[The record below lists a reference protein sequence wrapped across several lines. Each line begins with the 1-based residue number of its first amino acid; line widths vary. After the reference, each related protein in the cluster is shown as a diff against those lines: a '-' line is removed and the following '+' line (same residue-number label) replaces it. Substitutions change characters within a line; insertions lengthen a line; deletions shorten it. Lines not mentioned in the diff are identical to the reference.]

1 MEKGANMAVDYKFY
15 DIKLVKQ
22 NQKKLIKDAIKAHDR
37 FQFAYGKFLKEINST
52 SFFRYYSFVSLS
64 AGSSA
69 YYLLFKEIQKNIR
82 SFYKK
87 KGPLWFQCWLNLHKQ
102 DEVLEWHNHQDCAFH
117 GYISIDPKNTETEFK
132 NFTVKNEVGKMYLG
146 PAYEYH
152 KVNVL
157 SPFKGQRITIAFDV
171 VNTDSFKAMEIKY
184 GPQDIN
190 TGYIPIW

>member
-1 MEKGANMAVDYKFY
+1 MAVDYKFY

-22 NQKKLIKDAIKAHDR
+22 NQKKLIEDAMKAHDR
-37 FQFAYGKFLKEINST
+37 FHFAYGQFLKQINST

-64 AGSSA
+64 AGSSL

-82 SFYKK
+82 NFYKK

-102 DEVLEWHNHQDCAFH
+102 DQVLEWHNHQDCAFH
-117 GYISIDPKNTETEFK
+117 GYVSIDPKNTETEFK
-132 NFTVKNEVGKMYLG
+132 NFTVKNEAGKMYLG

-157 SPFKGQRITIAFDV
+157 SPFEGQRITIAFDV
-171 VNTDSFKAMEIKY
+171 VNVDSFKAMEIKY